1 MKTKLTLVPIAPI
14 DGLSKEMQASLEP
27 QFEAIADSHFTAG
40 FDDGAKTERERI
52 QAVENVLIPGHEKLI
67 ADLKFDGKTTG
78 PEAAVQIVKA
88 ENEKKASKLKDI
100 RKDAPKAVEHV
111 TTEDVVDPKLDA
123 KKADANA
130 LAKEAKQY
138 HDQQHTAGNKIT
150 MIEATEFVYKRA
162 GVPTR

>member
-1 MKTKLTLVPIAPI
+1 MKTKLKLVPIAPI

-27 QFEAIADSHFTAG
+27 QFEAIADTHFTAG
-40 FDDGAKTERERI
+40 FEDGAKIERERI
-52 QAVENVLIPGHEKLI
+52 QAVENVLLPGHEKLI

-100 RKDAPKAVEHV
+100 RMDAPKAVEHV
-111 TTEDVVDPKLDA
+111 AAEEVVDPKKDA
-123 KKADANA
+123 KKVDANE
-130 LAKEAKQY
+130 LAKEAKTY
-138 HDQQHTAGNKIT
+138 HDQQHALQNKIS